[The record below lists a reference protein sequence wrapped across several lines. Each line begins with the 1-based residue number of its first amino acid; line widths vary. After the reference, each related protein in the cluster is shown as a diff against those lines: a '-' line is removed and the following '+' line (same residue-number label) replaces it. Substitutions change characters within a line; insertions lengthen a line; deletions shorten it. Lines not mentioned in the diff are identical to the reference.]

1 MTWNQILFGLTAWTV
16 LSLPIGLAI
25 GAVISYGAAG
35 DEMAPTANVVA
46 LPKAA

>member
-25 GAVISYGAAG
+25 GAVISCGTAG
-35 DEMAPTANVVA
+35 SDMAPTTAMTG
-46 LPKAA
+46 LRKAA